1 MREVLD
7 SGIKAQNLCH
17 RLEPPPR
24 TLSLPPG
31 AFPPQSHPHECTANR
46 GRVVAASS
54 PACPDSRA
62 SSAEQEWLFCS
73 LGKPRSWGPCGDGVL
88 STLIPPYQSIF
99 RHTQDHIV
107 QHGST
112 AEVLSYR
119 QAAQTVAGV
128 VEVPR
133 PARTGRF

>member
-7 SGIKAQNLCH
+7 SGIKAQNLPH

-24 TLSLPPG
+24 TEFASRCC
-31 AFPPQSHPHECTANR
+31 PPQSHPRECTANR
-46 GRVVAASS
+46 GRAVTASS
-54 PACPDSRA
+54 PACLDSRA
-62 SSAEQEWLFCS
+62 SSPEQEWLFCF
-73 LGKPRSWGPCGDGVL
+73 LGKPPSWGPCGDGVL
-88 STLIPPYQSIF
+88 RALIPSYQSIF
-99 RHTQDHIV
+99 RHTEDHIM

-128 VEVPR
+128 IEVPR